1 MRIALFMLILV
12 AISVTPLLIW
22 GDAIDER
29 LGGEAGVAFLSQ
41 YGGLA
46 WAVGILLIVSD
57 LVLPVPTPA
66 IMATLGLV
74 YGPFVGGIVGGIGSV
89 AAGSVAYG
97 GCRWMGPRAARFLL
111 GQDTLE
117 KLGRFFDRVGAAAI
131 AFSRW
136 LPVLPEGLACLAGL
150 SRMPAKK
157 FFAALAC
164 GSFAM
169 SFAFAWLGAAYQ
181 EKPTIGIIVSALV
194 PILFWPVIH
203 RMLNRRPHFASRVS
217 RHTSPASI
225 AEVQ

>member
-1 MRIALFMLILV
+1 MRIALLVGLLV

-41 YGGLA
+41 YGGFA

-74 YGPFVGGIVGGIGSV
+74 YGPFLGGVIGGMGSV
-89 AAGSVAYG
+89 AAGAVAYG
-97 GCRWMGPRAARFLL
+97 GCRSMGPRAARFLL
-111 GQDTLE
+111 GKDTLE
-117 KLGRFFDRVGAAAI
+117 KLGLFFDRVGAAAI

-181 EKPTIGIIVSALV
+181 EKPTVGIVVSAFV
-194 PILFWPVIH
+194 PILFWPAIH
-203 RMLNRRPHFASRVS
+203 RTLNRQTDRARRSA
-217 RHTSPASI
+217 RHATPATI
-225 AEVQ
+225 TEVV